1 MFVDLFHE
9 RTLSLDGARPMK
21 SKFQIIRPDPTLK
34 GRNIR
39 MGREELLGLL
49 LQRCSYFDYHGP
61 SAPVRQMLVR
71 LSALAT
77 GVILPQ
83 DSFLPRT
90 DLSL

>member
-1 MFVDLFHE
+1 
-9 RTLSLDGARPMK
+9 MK